1 MTNVRVEPITYEVT
15 LLPKD
20 YREGYLWTITV
31 EYRGR
36 DLWAVKRNGECLGKD
51 GTWDW
56 ESNPSSRE
64 DDPDW
69 LPAHRFGLQEALE
82 LANEWAPKV
91 EIYSH
96 RDKKP
101 MSAQDVIDAYPDE
114 VYGKEKDA
122 DPR

>member
-20 YREGYLWTITV
+20 YRDGYLWTITV

-51 GTWDW
+51 GTWEW
-56 ESNPSSRE
+56 ESSPGNRE
-64 DDPDW
+64 DDW
-69 LPAHRFGLQEALE
+69 KATHRFPLDEALD
-82 LANEWAPKV
+82 LAKEWAPKV

-101 MSAQDVIDAYPDE
+101 MTAQDVIDAYPDE
-114 VYGKEKDA
+114 IYGKE
-122 DPR
+122 

>member
-1 MTNVRVEPITYEVT
+1 MTGVRVEPITYEVT

-51 GTWDW
+51 GTWEW
-56 ESNPSSRE
+56 ESSNRE
-64 DDPDW
+64 DDW
-69 LPAHRFGLQEALE
+69 VTSHRFGLQEALE

-114 VYGKEKDA
+114 IYGKEWEQQQ
-122 DPR
+122 